1 MQNSAGKY
9 NIRKKF
15 EWGNLGKY
23 SVEEKNEFGKFCKKY
38 KNE

>member
-9 NIRKKF
+9 NVRKKF
-15 EWGNLGKY
+15 ERGHLGKY
-23 SVEEKNEFGKFCKKY
+23 SVEEKNVFGKFCKKY